1 MPKWFAAA
9 FVDRDHRLR
18 NGWWV
23 AAFMVILA
31 ALLAPTIFLSAHFGR
46 EITIYEQAFIIILA
60 TVAIQAMRRRP
71 VSEVTGRADFR
82 WIAQFGLGAVPWGRR
97 LAGPG
102 PFPALGGW
110 VQWEIA
116 PPNPSAVGSAILLM
130 AGVAVAGELLFRGVL
145 FQRLIDGIG
154 LWPAQLVIG
163 AFFVLTH
170 LGNPGMEGAT
180 KIWAGVNIF
189 AASVLFGLAYV
200 RTRSLALPIGLHFMA
215 NVTQGVVL
223 GFGVSGAA
231 EPSLLVPVQAAGMDW
246 LTGGAFGLEASL
258 PGLIAVLVFAAILSR
273 SFPRGPSSLADPL
286 VGRQTRSSKHPLK
299 APVR

>member
-23 AAFMVILA
+23 AAFMVLLA
-31 ALLAPTIFLSAHFGR
+31 ALLAPTIVLSAHLGR
-46 EITIYEQAFIIILA
+46 EITIYEQALIIILA
-60 TVAIQAMRRRP
+60 TVAIQALRRRP
-71 VSEVTGRADFR
+71 VSEVTGRADVR
-82 WIAQFGLGAVPWGRR
+82 WLTQFGLGAILGG
-97 LAGPG
+97 LLMAA
-102 PFPALGGW
+102 PALFLTLGGW

-116 PPNPSAVGSAILLM
+116 PPNPSALGSAILLM
-130 AGVAVAGELLFRGVL
+130 AGVALAEELLFRGVL

-189 AASVLFGLAYV
+189 AASVLFGMAYV
-200 RTRSLALPIGLHFMA
+200 RTRSLALPIGLHFTA
-215 NVTQGVVL
+215 NVTQGVLL

-258 PGLIAVLVFAAILSR
+258 PGLIAVLVFAAVLSR
-273 SFPRGPSSLADPL
+273 SFPKGPSSLADPL
-286 VGRQTRSSKHPLK
+286 VGRQAPSSKHPPK
-299 APVR
+299 TPVR